1 MTTDDGEADLEGED
15 VDRFNSATE
24 LPGLTRAE
32 KKTISDHS
40 RPNATLVHETI
51 RADGRS
57 ELDRTWSS
65 LLISAIAA
73 GLSISFSLV
82 VQGCLQARLPDTP
95 WRELIVGLG
104 YSVGFL
110 IVVLGRQQ
118 LFTENTLTPILE
130 LLYCRN
136 LKTLKQVGRLWILI
150 LIGNLAATFAVAAMF
165 THAPGLQP
173 EIKAAMAEV
182 SRSVYGHDWITTF
195 TGAIFAGWLIALMVW
210 LLPASG
216 DLASLT
222 IIILTYVI
230 AIGGFQHS
238 IAGSVE
244 GFYLV
249 FRGERSFGDFLT
261 VFFIPT
267 VLGNIVGG
275 VTLVAALNYGQVA
288 AELKDDGAS

>member
-1 MTTDDGEADLEGED
+1 MTDGEREANKPGDD
-15 VDRFNSATE
+15 VDRFNPATD

-32 KKTISDHS
+32 KDTISEHS
-40 RPNATLVHETI
+40 RPNAALVHETI
-51 RADGRS
+51 RADGQS
-57 ELDRTWSS
+57 ELERGWSS
-65 LLISAIAA
+65 LLTSAFAA
-73 GLSISFSLV
+73 GLSISFSV
-82 VQGCLQARLPDTP
+82 VVEGCLQARLPDAP
-95 WRELIVGLG
+95 WRELVVGLG

-136 LKTLKQVGRLWILI
+136 LRTLGRVVRLWALI
-150 LIGNLAATFAVAAMF
+150 LVGNMLATCAVAFMLA
-165 THAPGLQP
+165 HAPGL
-173 EIKAAMAEV
+173 ESDIKSAMAEV
-182 SRSVYGHDWITTF
+182 SRAVYAHDWASTF

-216 DLASLT
+216 DSAPL
-222 IIILTYVI
+222 IIVILTYVI

-244 GFYLV
+244 GFYIVAL
-249 FRGERSFGDFLT
+249 GEKSLGDFLN

-267 VLGNIVGG
+267 VLGNVVGG
-275 VTLVAALNYGQVA
+275 VALVAVLNYGQVA
-288 AELKDDGAS
+288 AELKGE

>member
-1 MTTDDGEADLEGED
+1 MTDDEREKKKPAED
-15 VDRFNSATE
+15 VDRFNPATD

-32 KKTISDHS
+32 KQTISEHS

-51 RADGRS
+51 RADGQA
-57 ELDRTWSS
+57 ELERGWSS
-65 LLISAIAA
+65 LLISAFAA
-73 GLSISFSLV
+73 GLSISFSV
-82 VQGCLQARLPDTP
+82 VVEGCLQARLPEAP
-95 WRELIVGLG
+95 WRELVVGLG

-130 LLYCRN
+130 LLYVRD
-136 LKTLKQVGRLWILI
+136 LKTLACVGRLWGLI
-150 LIGNLAATFAVAAMF
+150 LIGNIAATALIAFMLV
-165 THAPGLQP
+165 HAPGL
-173 EIKAAMAEV
+173 ESDIKTAMAEV
-182 SRSVYGHDWITTF
+182 SRSVYAHDWATTF

-216 DLASLT
+216 DSAPLV

-249 FRGERSFGDFLT
+249 ARGEHSLSDFFT

-267 VLGNIVGG
+267 VLGNVVGG

-288 AELKDDGAS
+288 AELKEG